1 MKFKSLTHL
10 VLKQSNLKIMTD
22 SDMTVLL
29 LCAHLKNVLFETI
42 LEMSSKL
49 KVKDIISYFDEGG
62 NVIVVG
68 DIDTSVSFR
77 KLFFSFGI
85 NLD

>member
-1 MKFKSLTHL
+1 
-10 VLKQSNLKIMTD
+10 MTD
-22 SDMTVLL
+22 SDMTVLS
-29 LCAHLKNVLFETI
+29 LCAHLKNVLFWND

-49 KVKDIISYFDEGG
+49 KVKDIVSYFDEGG

>member
-1 MKFKSLTHL
+1 MCTSEKCTAY
-10 VLKQSNLKIMTD
+10 VIN
-22 SDMTVLL
+22 
-29 LCAHLKNVLFETI
+29 A
-42 LEMSSKL
+42 EMNSKL
-49 KVKDIISYFDEGG
+49 KVKDIVSYFDEGG
-62 NVIVVG
+62 NVIILG

>member
-1 MKFKSLTHL
+1 
-10 VLKQSNLKIMTD
+10 MTD
-22 SDMTVLL
+22 SNMTVLL
-29 LCAHLKNVLFETI
+29 SCAHLKKVLFFNNS
-42 LEMSSKL
+42 EMSSKL

>member
-1 MKFKSLTHL
+1 M
-10 VLKQSNLKIMTD
+10 N
-22 SDMTVLL
+22 
-29 LCAHLKNVLFETI
+29 
-42 LEMSSKL
+42 SKL

-68 DIDTSVSFR
+68 DIDSSVSFR